1 VAGAYAPLLHTVVG
15 ALEADAAW
23 LIVADD
29 PVVSEPL
36 AGWDP
41 AGLGEPRWWLDGR
54 FLRLLV
60 ERDRPIAVYDGHE
73 GIGRDGF
80 ECAVGAPATVSP
92 TGRIAICA
100 GFAARPTSGAQQLV
114 WVAERFA
121 SLAALQLHDGGRFG
135 RLIGGSV
142 QDSLTGCLTYGRL
155 IDAIDSEISRCGRL
169 GHRLSCS
176 FLDLDGFKRVNEE
189 QGHLAGNRV
198 LAAAGEALRGI
209 VRPYDLVGRFGGDE
223 FVVVL
228 PETGLGEAKWLADR
242 LRGALCAAA
251 SASAGTQVG
260 VTSGEAEWSDGMST
274 GSLLEQADVTLRVAK
289 RGRLD
294 GNGGP
299 GTPEAELRSEGSGFD
314 GGTASTTGGV

>member
-1 VAGAYAPLLHTVVG
+1 MSELEVDVFLPQPETGRPHAGTYAPLLHSVVG
-15 ALEADAAW
+15 ALEADAGW

-29 PVVSEPL
+29 PAATEPL
-36 AGWDP
+36 AAWDP
-41 AGLGEPRWWLDGR
+41 AELGEPRGWLGGR

-60 ERDRPIAVYDGHE
+60 ERNRPIAVYDGHE
-73 GIGRDGF
+73 GIGRDRF
-80 ECAVGAPATVSP
+80 ECAVGAPATVPP
-92 TGRIAICA
+92 TGRVAICA
-100 GFAARPTSGAQQLV
+100 GFAGRPTLGAQQLV

-121 SLAALQLHDGGRFG
+121 SLAALQLHDDGLFG

-155 IDAIDSEISRCGRL
+155 IDAIDSEISRCARL
-169 GHRLSCS
+169 GHRLACC

-198 LAAAGEALRGI
+198 LAGAGEALRGM

-228 PETGLGEAKWLADR
+228 PETGLGEAQWLADR
-242 LRGALCAAA
+242 LRSALCVAA
-251 SASAGTQVG
+251 SAAAGTRVG

-274 GSLLEQADVTLRVAK
+274 GDLLERADVTLRIAK
-289 RGRLD
+289 RGRLN

-299 GTPEAELRSEGSGFD
+299 P
-314 GGTASTTGGV
+314 

>member
-1 VAGAYAPLLHTVVG
+1 
-15 ALEADAAW
+15 
-23 LIVADD
+23 
-29 PVVSEPL
+29 
-36 AGWDP
+36 
-41 AGLGEPRWWLDGR
+41 
-54 FLRLLV
+54 
-60 ERDRPIAVYDGHE
+60 
-73 GIGRDGF
+73 
-80 ECAVGAPATVSP
+80 VGAPATVPP

-100 GFAARPTSGAQQLV
+100 GFAARPTSGAQELV

-121 SLAALQLHDGGRFG
+121 SLAALQLHDDGQFG

-142 QDSLTGCLTYGRL
+142 RDSLTGCLTYGRL
-155 IDAIDSEISRCGRL
+155 IDAIGSEISRSARL
-169 GHRLSCS
+169 EHRLSCC

-228 PETGLGEAKWLADR
+228 PETGLREAQWLADR
-242 LRGALCAAA
+242 LRSALRTAA
-251 SASAGTQVG
+251 SAEAGTPVG

-274 GSLLEQADVTLRVAK
+274 GDLLERADVALRIAK

-299 GTPEAELRSEGSGFD
+299 P
-314 GGTASTTGGV
+314 